1 MVLPEVPGRT
11 GRATRRDNGV
21 SPTFPDAASLLE
33 DPVVNANPVP
43 LAGSPLPEP
52 ALERLKRA
60 MEETA
65 RLLQTAHTPAEF
77 HAEFLQRVLA
87 ALEGVAGAVWSRT
100 AEGEFRLEYQINL
113 PAIGLDRIA
122 GAASSHH
129 QLLRRVA
136 QGERPLW
143 VPPRSGQDGTG
154 DRPAAANLTE
164 HLALLAPILV
174 DSQAAGVVEVWLEQ
188 APSASARK
196 TLARFLAEV
205 SGFAAAFLHKEQ
217 WRQLQ
222 EQHQLWG
229 RCEAFARQVHGS
241 LDPREVAY
249 LVANQ
254 ARALVGCDQLAVAL
268 REAAGVRVEAVSG
281 AVTPEPRSPLLG
293 AMRELCERVLDWGDK
308 LVYAGD
314 RDESLPPAVLGAL
327 DRYLRES
334 NSRALVVL
342 PLPDERA
349 QGQAAPCRAALLA
362 ECFEPS
368 LSGEQLEARLQ
379 VIVPHAAPALHNAL
393 AYRKATAGWFT
404 RCRSGLRD
412 WTQGRRGRAGL
423 LVLALLLLLTG
434 VLVFVPAPL
443 RLEARGQLLPKERQV
458 VYAELHGKVV
468 EVKAQH
474 GEQVQKG
481 QELLFLR
488 DLETQLKIEQLGIK
502 AAFAEQRL
510 AVLGDQLARAS
521 GEERNALIR
530 ERINQ
535 EYELRKAAAERD
547 ILSQGSANPRKAPV
561 TAPLSGKLVTF
572 DAQEQLAGKTV
583 KPGDPLVRVARVQGP
598 WEVEL
603 FIPEGHLAPVR
614 EGLQRSA
621 DGRLEVQLL
630 LSSQPLKTY
639 KGTLRWGGLGG
650 ETTLKDNAAV
660 LPARVEI
667 TDPELLAQLAGM
679 PVGLEVRAR
688 IHCGSRPLGQVWFSD
703 LIEFV
708 YEHLLF

>member
-1 MVLPEVPGRT
+1 
-11 GRATRRDNGV
+11 
-21 SPTFPDAASLLE
+21 
-33 DPVVNANPVP
+33 VNANPAP
-43 LAGSPLPEP
+43 PAGNPLPEP
-52 ALERLKRA
+52 VLERMKRA

-65 RLLQTAHTPAEF
+65 RLLQAPLTPAEF

-87 ALEGVAGAVWSRT
+87 ALDGVAGAVWLCS

-113 PAIGLDRIA
+113 PEIGLDRIA
-122 GAASSHH
+122 GAAASHF

-136 QGERPLW
+136 QGDRPLW
-143 VPPRSGQDGTG
+143 VPPRSGQDGTA

-164 HLALLAPILV
+164 HMALLAPILV
-174 DSQAAGVVEVWLEQ
+174 DSQTAGVVEVWLEQ
-188 APSASARK
+188 APSAGARK
-196 TLARFLAEV
+196 ALGRYLAEV
-205 SGFAAAFLHKEQ
+205 AGFAAAYLHKEQ

-222 EQHQLWG
+222 EQQQLWG

-254 ARALVGCDQLAVAL
+254 ARALVGCDQVGVAV
-268 REAAGVRVEAVSG
+268 REGGTVRVEAVSG
-281 AVTPEPRSPLLG
+281 AVTLEPRSPLLG
-293 AMRELCERVLDWGDK
+293 AMRELCERVLAWGEK
-308 LVYAGD
+308 LVYAGS

-334 NSRALVVL
+334 NSRTLVVL
-342 PLPDERA
+342 PLRDERQA
-349 QGQAAPCRAALLA
+349 EPGQAALLA
-362 ECFEPS
+362 ECYEPS
-368 LSGEQLEARLQ
+368 LGGEQLEARLQ
-379 VIVPHAAPALHNAL
+379 VIVQHAAPALHNAL
-393 AYRKATAGWFT
+393 AYRKASAGWLT
-404 RCRSGLRD
+404 RCRAGLRD
-412 WTQGRRGRAGL
+412 WTQDRRGRAGL
-423 LVLALLLLLTG
+423 LVLAVLAVVVG

-458 VYAELHGKVV
+458 VYAELTGKVV

-481 QELLFLR
+481 QELLFVR
-488 DLETQLKIEQLGIK
+488 DLETQLKIEQLGVKI
-502 AAFAEQRL
+502 AFAEQRL
-510 AVLGDQLARAS
+510 TVLGDQLAKAI

-547 ILSQGSANPRKAPV
+547 ILSQGGANPRKAPV
-561 TAPLSGKLVTF
+561 AAPLSGRVVTF
-572 DAQEQLAGKTV
+572 DAREQLAGKTV
-583 KPGDPLVRVARVQGP
+583 KPGDALVRVARVQGP

-603 FIPEGHLAPVR
+603 FIPEGHLAPIR

-621 DGRLEVQLL
+621 DGTLEVQLL
-630 LSSQPLKTY
+630 LASQPLKSY

-667 TDPELLAQLAGM
+667 TDPELVAQLSGM

-703 LIEFV
+703 LIEFL